1 MDTIFLSKGFSVITP
16 HYIYRNDFSA
26 FRGRLAAL
34 PHTLRTFGAGEALWM
49 PDEYIER
56 VYYIERGIV
65 KTALH
70 DEDGTKKTLFFH
82 GVNSVFPGCHR
93 TQFAIERSLVTTAVT
108 TVSALEFRLTQ
119 VQDLLQRDPDFAQA
133 MLESYARYV
142 NLLIFE
148 SAHQGHHHALMKLCN
163 LLYLL
168 ARDVAPDG
176 AGPRCI
182 PFSQEELAE
191 ILLLNRVSVTRL
203 LSHLREE
210 GAVDTRRGAIAIVDE
225 ERLLAHCSLEVR

>member
-1 MDTIFLSKGFSVITP
+1 MIAP
-16 HYIYRNDFSA
+16 RYIYRNDFSA
-26 FRGRLAAL
+26 FRERLAAL
-34 PHTLRTFGAGEALWM
+34 PHTLRAFGAGEALWM
-49 PDEYIER
+49 PGEYIER

-70 DEDGTKKTLFFH
+70 NEDGTKKTLFFH
-82 GVNSVFPGCHR
+82 GANSVFPGCHR

-108 TVSALEFRLTQ
+108 PVTALEFPVAQ
-119 VQDLLQRDPDFAQA
+119 MQDLLRLDPNFAQA
-133 MLESYARYV
+133 MLESYACYI

-148 SAHQGHHHALMKLCN
+148 SAHQGHHRALMKLCN

-176 AGPRCI
+176 SGLRRI

-191 ILLLNRVSVTRL
+191 ILLLNRVSVARL
-203 LSHLREE
+203 LSCLREE
-210 GAVDTRRGAIAIVDE
+210 GIVDTQRGAITIVDE
-225 ERLLAHCSLEVR
+225 RRLLAHCSLEVQ

>member
-1 MDTIFLSKGFSVITP
+1 M
-16 HYIYRNDFSA
+16 
-26 FRGRLAAL
+26 
-34 PHTLRTFGAGEALWM
+34 
-49 PDEYIER
+49 
-56 VYYIERGIV
+56 
-65 KTALH
+65 
-70 DEDGTKKTLFFH
+70 
-82 GVNSVFPGCHR
+82 FPGCHR

-108 TVSALEFRLTQ
+108 TVSALEFRLAQ
-119 VQDLLQRDPDFAQA
+119 VQDLLRRDPDFAQA

-148 SAHQGHHHALMKLCN
+148 SAHQGHHRALMKLCN

-168 ARDVAPDG
+168 AHDVAPDG

-191 ILLLNRVSVTRL
+191 ILLLNRVSVARL